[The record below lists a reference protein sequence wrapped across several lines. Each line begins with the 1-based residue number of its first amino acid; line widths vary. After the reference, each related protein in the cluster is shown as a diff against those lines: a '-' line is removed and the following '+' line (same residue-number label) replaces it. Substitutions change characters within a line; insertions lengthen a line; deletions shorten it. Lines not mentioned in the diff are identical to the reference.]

1 MNLQE
6 RLQVLIG
13 HEVMVHLRGDPLDD
27 EGYTIGDVPLGT
39 LREVGDNWFIIETKS
54 KEDGGLVEGN
64 GAEWQVPI
72 QVEAPDAESL
82 VLLHYVTSILHIYR
96 GCAGCA
102 IDTASEKL
110 EVEGG

>member
-27 EGYTIGDVPLGT
+27 EGYPIGDVPPGS
-39 LREVGDNWFIIETKS
+39 LREIGEGWFIIETKS

-72 QVEAPDAESL
+72 RVEAPDAELL
-82 VLLHYVTSILHIYR
+82 VPTQYVTSILHIFR

-102 IDTASEKL
+102 VDAASKAQA
-110 EVEGG
+110 G

>member
-13 HEVMVHLRGDPLDD
+13 HDVMVHLRGDPLDD
-27 EGYTIGDVPLGT
+27 EGYTIGDVPPGT
-39 LREVGDNWFIIETKS
+39 LREVGESWFIIETTS
-54 KEDGGLVEGN
+54 KADGGLVEGN

-72 QVEAPDAESL
+72 QVEAPDAELL
-82 VLLHYVTSILHIYR
+82 VPTQYVTSILHIYH

-102 IDTASEKL
+102 VDAAGEKL
-110 EVEGG
+110 EVKGG